1 MMSRDASYRR
11 LLELGKQQG
20 GLTAED
26 LRQALPIDQ
35 MSMDEI
41 SRVLVRLEDAGI
53 PVEID
58 QALFSPGHRN
68 SGPGDP
74 VRLPKHTEAVVQRP
88 VSPIE
93 PHGTPP
99 GSHSPGVLSPII
111 LAHRGYPRDKLVWA
125 AVAGALVALLLVA
138 FFLMQYGQ

>member
-1 MMSRDASYRR
+1 MMSRDAKYRR

-20 GLTAED
+20 RLTAED

-35 MSMDEI
+35 MSIDEI
-41 SRVLVRLEDAGI
+41 SRVLVRLEDAGVS
-53 PVEID
+53 VEID
-58 QALFSPGHRN
+58 PALLSPGHRN

-88 VSPIE
+88 VLPVE
-93 PHGTPP
+93 PHSTPP
-99 GSHSPGVLSPII
+99 GSHSLGAPSPII

-125 AVAGALVALLLVA
+125 AVAGALVALLLLA
-138 FFLMQYGQ
+138 FFLMLYGH